1 MVAWRGEW
9 GLGLGE
15 GWGGA
20 RAAGGGEDG
29 LIFLKNF
36 LILVDSATVVKLLEF
51 FGFVL
56 FLVLVLSGQP
66 GIFLVFSAFRSGH
79 LEFFL
84 IFGACGFENN

>member
-1 MVAWRGEW
+1 VVAWRGEW
-9 GLGLGE
+9 GLGWGE
-15 GWGGA
+15 
-20 RAAGGGEDG
+20 GGGEDG